1 MQIIINIQ
9 QFSFIVKNKR
19 LQNLHKVTL
28 QIGIIVITS
37 FLLLAPFG
45 GMLNTHSEPS
55 SNSTAN
61 SKLAIIPNSH
71 RVTGL
76 AGDNPNMVVNPY
88 AIETGEPAPMGIADY
103 GVGPGNT
110 PYDYSTTSFLG
121 IAKISSLSTNSSGN
135 NFMTFQLNDVIVF
148 GNGASSYSYW
158 IQDVAFVGSTF
169 NGSTPYVQ
177 FIDNV
182 WNLSSS
188 TASMYATS
196 ISGNGT
202 VSTSGG
208 TGFYYD
214 YANSNLPGND
224 MFTSFPITIQFKVVA
239 YMSGIYPAVAFE
251 YNDGY
256 GWITYDNIIFP
267 FATSL
272 TYYDG
277 FVVDGYTY
285 NPYGTFYDAE
295 LIMGGPGGG
304 SQTIDES
311 SAVELQLEYW
321 NGNNYQEITNAY
333 DFGSD
338 TAEGIS
344 NVSSYLLC
352 LINGVYDYV
361 LAGSGGLYELYN
373 SSNIATVNILSGL
386 SSGSLY
392 INNTFVTSFVGGDV
406 NVTIAPGYYDFQIIY
421 QNGST
426 YYNEDAKVISGQ
438 HLSLNFENLYNV
450 TFTEANLPTGTLWSV
465 TLGGVTDSS
474 TSDVINFREANGTY
488 AYTISGISGY
498 KANSYSGIV
507 DVPNGTLSIGV
518 IWTQVT
524 YKVSFEE
531 IGLNPGTLW
540 TVTLGGSS
548 LSEYSST
555 ITFSDPNGTFAFT
568 VRPVNGYIANP
579 SSGLIHIM
587 GGQVSVT
594 PVIVS
599 FQSNNLK
606 NYGYTEK
613 TINLSSAIAYSGEYL
628 DLGYRSGS
636 LTALQFEAYDSS
648 NGYVYISTSMGVT
661 VLDSY
666 TDTVVTN
673 IYLGTNYL
681 PSGIVYDPVNQYIYV
696 TVIVNELSSQSFYL
710 LTINATTQQVISNPI
725 FLTRNGLGELAFDP
739 VFDPVNKLIY
749 IPLNDSIYVMNPST
763 ASIEHV
769 INIGSG
775 STIFGLV
782 FDSFNGLLYGDTY
795 NGNSEEIGNIT
806 SVNPVTY
813 QVFPNITLGDNSVS
827 LTLLFDPVNHFL
839 YAGSLYN
846 NVTVINPSSKAVVSL
861 IHFGQSYQLPL
872 SMAYDPLNNF
882 VYVAAVNESISG
894 FSDTY
899 VINGST
905 NEVVDSIPSFE
916 AGFGIVFS
924 PASQQLYL
932 TNLNDYTFI
941 ISTEHFYEVSL
952 NETNL
957 PTGTEWWVNLSTG
970 MSYSSNNSQIV
981 FYLPN
986 GTVSYT
992 LAVALKTWAPNSIH
1006 NTITIR
1012 GNNTIGI
1019 SAPFHKVTFTV
1030 KFSESGLTAGTK
1042 WYISI
1047 DGGTYSSANST
1058 ILVALQNGTYNYTLE
1073 SISGFTTSEY
1083 TGSFTIS
1090 GNGIEETV
1098 IWSQVLYKVTFT
1110 ETGLPQGTTWS
1121 IEFDNTTK
1129 SSISNTIVFDVPNG
1143 TFSYI
1148 VGTENGFKLVNGNNI
1163 TIDGSSLSQNINFVR
1178 IPSNTT
1184 YYIIIG
1190 SVAGVAV
1197 IAGAILLMMRR
1208 KR

>member
-1 MQIIINIQ
+1 M
-9 QFSFIVKNKR
+9 KNKQ
-19 LQNLHKVTL
+19 LHNLRKVKIL
-28 QIGIIVITS
+28 IGIILITS

-45 GMLNTHSEPS
+45 GMLNSPAGRS
-55 SNSTAN
+55 SNSN
-61 SKLAIIPNSH
+61 VISKPAIIPNSH
-71 RVTGL
+71 RVTGFS
-76 AGDNPNMVVNPY
+76 GENPSMVVNPY

-110 PYDYSTTSFLG
+110 AYAYSTSSFLG
-121 IAKISSLSTNSSGN
+121 IAQIYSLSTNSSGSN
-135 NFMTFQLNDVIVF
+135 LMTFQLNDVIVF

-169 NGSTPYVQ
+169 NGSTPSVQ

-182 WNLSSS
+182 WNFSSS

-208 TGFYYD
+208 TGYYYD
-214 YANSNLPGND
+214 FANSNLPGND
-224 MFTSFPITIQFKVVA
+224 IFTTFPITIQLKVVA
-239 YMSGIYPAVAFE
+239 YMSGIYPAVEFE

-256 GWITYDNIIFP
+256 GWITYDNVIFP

-272 TYYDG
+272 AYYDR

-304 SQTIDES
+304 SQTVDES
-311 SAVELQLEYW
+311 SGVELQLEYW
-321 NGNNYQEITNAY
+321 NGNNYQQITNAY

-344 NVSSYLLC
+344 NVSSYLIC
-352 LINGVYDYV
+352 MINGVYDYD

-392 INNTFVTSFVGGDV
+392 INNTFVTSFLGGDV
-406 NVTIAPGYYDFQIIY
+406 NVTIGAGSYDFQITY
-421 QNGST
+421 QNGT
-426 YYNEDAKVISGQ
+426 CYYNEDARVIAGE
-438 HLSLNFENLYNV
+438 HLSLNFEALYNV
-450 TFTEANLPTGTLWSV
+450 TFTEANLPSGTQWSV
-465 TLGGVTDSS
+465 TLGGVTTYS
-474 TSDVINFREANGTY
+474 TSDTITFREANGTY
-488 AYTISGISGY
+488 AYTISAISGY
-498 KANSYSGIV
+498 KANSYSGTV
-507 DVPNGTLSIGV
+507 NVPNGTLNIGV

-524 YKVSFEE
+524 YYVSFVET
-531 IGLNPGTLW
+531 GLSSGTLW

-555 ITFSDPNGTFAFT
+555 VTFSEPNGTYAFT
-568 VRPVNGYIANP
+568 VHPVNGYIANP
-579 SSGLIHIM
+579 SSGLIHIVA
-587 GGQVSVT
+587 GQVSIT
-594 PVIVS
+594 PVLVY
-599 FQSNNLK
+599 FQSSSLK
-606 NYGYTEK
+606 DYGYTEK
-613 TINLSSAIAYSGEYL
+613 TINLSSAISYSGEYL
-628 DLGYRSGS
+628 DFGTPSGA

-673 IYLGTNYL
+673 IYLGANYI
-681 PSGIVYDPVNQYIYV
+681 PGGIVYDPVNQDIYL
-696 TVIVNELSSQSFYL
+696 TVIVNEVSSQSFYL
-710 LTINATTQQVISNPI
+710 LTINASTQQVISSPI
-725 FLTRNGLGELAFDP
+725 FLASNGLGELAFDP
-739 VFDPVNKLIY
+739 VFDPVNELIY
-749 IPLNDSIYVMNPST
+749 VPLNDSIYVVNPNT
-763 ASIEHV
+763 ASVEQA
-769 INIGSG
+769 INLGSG

-795 NGNSEEIGNIT
+795 NGNSKEIGNIT
-806 SVNPVTY
+806 PVNPVTY

-827 LTLLFDPVNHFL
+827 LTLLFDPANHFL

-861 IHFGQSYQLPL
+861 IHFGQTYQLPL

-882 VYVAAVNESISG
+882 VYVAAVNASTYG

-899 VINGST
+899 AINGST
-905 NEVVDSIPSFE
+905 NDIVDSIPSFDG
-916 AGFGIVFS
+916 GFGMVFS

-932 TNLNDYTFI
+932 TGLNDYTFV
-941 ISTEHFYEVSL
+941 ISTERFYKVSL

-957 PTGTEWWVNLSTG
+957 PSGTEWWVNLSTG
-970 MSYSSNNSQIV
+970 MSYPSNNTQAI

-986 GTVSYT
+986 GTFSYT
-992 LAVALKTWAPNSIH
+992 LAVSLKTWAPNSIY
-1006 NTITIR
+1006 NTITIN

-1030 KFSESGLTAGTK
+1030 KFSESGLTTGTK
-1042 WYISI
+1042 WFILI
-1047 DGGTYSSANST
+1047 DGETYSSANST
-1058 ILVALQNGTYNYTLE
+1058 IFVALQNGTYNYTLE
-1073 SISGFTTSEY
+1073 SIAGFTTSEY

-1090 GNGIEETV
+1090 GSGIEETV
-1098 IWSQVLYKVTFT
+1098 TWSQVLYKVTFT
-1110 ETGLPQGTTWS
+1110 ETGLTQGTTWS

-1129 SSISNTIVFDVPNG
+1129 SSISNTIVFEVPNG

-1148 VGTENGFKLVNGNNI
+1148 VGTESGFKAVNGNNI
-1163 TIDGSSLSQNINFVR
+1163 TVDGSPLSQNINFAK
-1178 IPSNTT
+1178 ISSNTT

-1190 SVAGVAV
+1190 TVAGVAV
-1197 IAGAILLMMRR
+1197 IAGAIFLMMRR
-1208 KR
+1208 KK